1 MAFDPPRYLNEG
13 DVVRIEI
20 ERLGSI
26 EHEVLGPSDEFS

>member
-1 MAFDPPRYLNEG
+1 MDPPRYLSDG

-26 EHEVLGPSDEFS
+26 EHEVVSARG